1 MGKKIGILFGITAV
15 LVFGIVFAG
24 NYSKS
29 QAVHVETIILQQVS
43 EENTVTC
50 TGKVEN
56 SKQKSLCKSR
66 RSSAGDLCGG
76 RAKNREGRRTDE
88 RKSTGGTGSAGGFSF
103 I

>member
-1 MGKKIGILFGITAV
+1 MGKKIGILFRNYRC
-15 LVFGIVFAG
+15 FGFQNRICW

-56 SKQKSLCKSR
+56 SKQKKVYGKLK
-66 RSSAGDLCGG
+66 AQ
-76 RAKNREGRRTDE
+76 
-88 RKSTGGTGSAGGFSF
+88 
-103 I
+103 